1 MRTKISLLLV
11 SALLVGSAGGR
22 AYGAVVVD
30 SQSFKGSQAATTFSG
45 SVTISCG
52 RGKGSGMVSASGFL
66 SGSQQIIKA
75 TGTPTTVNNGD
86 FVEVDSYSNTC
97 TGVSLGFLT
106 GGSSN
111 VFTPP
116 GAHLNSAQIL
126 GSTTVGDLSS
136 PPNTLPVFVDVVFE
150 GTGAVT
156 ASKSTTTTK
165 TRGPLTI
172 TITSQATSTRAA
184 DASGTIKIGGVDI
197 DATFSSATL
206 TNNANATV
214 TITKN

>member
-1 MRTKISLLLV
+1 MRTKLSLLLV

-30 SQSFKGSQAATTFSG
+30 SQAFKGSQAATTFSG

-52 RGKGSGMVSASGFL
+52 RGKGSGTVSASGFL
-66 SGSQQIIKA
+66 SGSQQINKV
-75 TGTPTTVNNGD
+75 TGSPVTVSNGD

-116 GAHLNSAQIL
+116 SLRLNSAQIL
-126 GSTTVGDLSS
+126 GSTTVGDFNS
-136 PPNTLPVFVDVVFE
+136 PPNTLTVSLDVVFE
-150 GTGAVT
+150 GTGAIT
-156 ASKSTTTTK
+156 TSKSTTTTK
-165 TRGPLTI
+165 TKGPLTI
-172 TITSQATSTRAA
+172 TITSQASSNRAA
-184 DASGTIKIGGVDI
+184 DASGTIKINGVDI
-197 DATFSSATL
+197 DATFSSGTL
-206 TNNANATV
+206 SSNANATV